1 MASCPN
7 CHRQG
12 QRCSFSKEQKPT
24 KAPIPRKRGLKTM
37 LKEIR
42 NLYNV
47 ERKVQKSKRRLT
59 DIVSKKRN
67 LAKAIMEAEKRAY
80 I

>member
-1 MASCPN
+1 
-7 CHRQG
+7 
-12 QRCSFSKEQKPT
+12 
-24 KAPIPRKRGLKTM
+24 M